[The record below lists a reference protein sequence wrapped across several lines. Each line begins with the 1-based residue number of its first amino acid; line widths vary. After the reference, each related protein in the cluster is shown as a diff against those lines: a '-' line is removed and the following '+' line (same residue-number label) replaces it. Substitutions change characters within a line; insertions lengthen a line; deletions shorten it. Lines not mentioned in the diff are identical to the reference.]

1 MQNRREREQKNE
13 KKILMGHE
21 EARARAKY
29 CNIRAL
35 TFKRKAVFISYL
47 SHGKIIAQK
56 IGLSNVKNLG
66 WESENAPDFFKV
78 QNGMIFIN
86 ADPLETATCK

>member
-1 MQNRREREQKNE
+1 
-13 KKILMGHE
+13 MGHE

-56 IGLSNVKNLG
+56 IGLSNVKKLG
-66 WESENAPDFFKV
+66 LRERKCTRLFQSSKWHDS
-78 QNGMIFIN
+78 FIN